1 MPVLMNRPAPLLAIQ
16 LPVPAPIASGVIG
29 GMLIAGVL
37 FWIVENVFH
46 DEHHELAAIV
56 CLAIGLVG
64 GIFLYRYISG

>member
-1 MPVLMNRPAPLLAIQ
+1 MPVFMNRPTPPLAIQ
-16 LPVPAPIASGVIG
+16 LPVPAPVASGVIG

-46 DEHHELAAIV
+46 DEHHELAALI

-64 GIFLYRYISG
+64 GVLIYKYISG